1 MALNINGGLN
11 LTTGSIFQSD
21 KIIRSSVQ
29 WSSSLSFIGNAQN
42 IPIQGVPTSVTSST
56 VTLDTADST
65 YDRFDLIIV
74 SASYFNSSSE
84 SSIGTLEKITGTASA
99 DPQYPTYNSITQ
111 VPLKY
116 VKVKAN
122 AIVPSTAGTNPQD
135 VPEDS
140 EFRNVLVYNENVG
153 VDGSPKEWNHLDPSE
168 KYGIFNSFDGS
179 NGTAVDPSVHNSY
192 ESTDYAQSGTK
203 SIKFSL
209 KPDDELYIGSR
220 FVGGN
225 GYYGDRWYF
234 GHRPIVF
241 QYFQSDGNLYTHN
254 LLSGIS
260 FWVKLEKD
268 LRLFGARIKIQI
280 GNQPIGQNNG
290 NIYPGHQTF
299 TFEELGIERDNT
311 EWQRVIIDLSN
322 MHFGTRIA
330 GDGGIV
336 RDLLI
341 QASINGA
348 LPVTDDWYIY
358 FDNIQLHFG
367 SLPSDDSPDDT
378 IGTSDGDTGTGGN
391 TGGGSNVYKEGSG
404 PTTIRPT
411 AGTHKVGALSYS
423 STIGG
428 GNDNTITGS
437 RYTYIGAGYSN
448 IITGSDYSSL
458 LGGRSNKVQADYS
471 SILGGQ
477 SNCVTHDRSFIIGSN
492 LTSDKACYTFM
503 NNLDVAGVVSGS
515 TFSGSF
521 VGDGS
526 GLTNIPTSSIVNF
539 PTEVSRSAAAA
550 GFGSGGG
557 GADSNWYD
565 GTTYISSSVEIRV
578 DGTIS
583 GSSNII
589 IGSGHTDNGSNSTLV
604 GGSNNTVCS
613 NTSAGII
620 LGGGSNCLS
629 GSSSI
634 IIGGIY
640 NQLLSSASLIGG
652 GSYNYI
658 KPTDGGLASAYSTIV
673 GGLCNKIFSPGRGT
687 DNEVIY
693 GQFIGGGIQNRIH
706 TTLGNG
712 GEYNSILGGRAN
724 SISGSNLGC
733 AFIGGGNANSIS
745 GSSALSAILGGQS
758 NCILDHEKTFIIGSN
773 LTSDKACYTFM
784 NNLDVEGTVSASIF
798 SGSFVGDGSGLTNI
812 SGGGGNSI
820 TVQDNGTPLTTDLSL
835 LNFVG
840 ATVTEP
846 TADNV
851 TVTIG
856 SGLYE
861 AGTGACSIKPTIGSN
876 TVAALTS
883 SIAGGELNNISCVDA
898 NSSHNFIGG
907 GRNNC
912 ISGSF
917 AGVIVGGG
925 YNTLTTGSSNT
936 IQIYD
941 FIGGGNQNI
950 AGGGFSSVVGGQN
963 NEATGCVSGVF
974 GGSGNKALS
983 CRSTVMGGLC
993 NIVNGSTNSAI
1004 LGGNDNSVYTTYT
1017 GDGMGEFILGG
1028 KGNVISGPDARC
1040 STIIGGR
1047 NNTITHRNS
1056 HIIGG
1061 TSFVSQEE
1069 RTTYV
1074 ENLHVTSSVDAANT
1088 ISSIL
1093 TLNRRETS
1101 PDSPLEGMIMASG
1114 SAGSSKLYYYDGNSW
1129 NALF

>member
-99 DPQYPTYNSITQ
+99 DPQYPTYNPITQ

-122 AIVPSTAGTNPQD
+122 ATVPSTAGTNPQD

-179 NGTAVDPSVHNSY
+179 NGTAVNTSVQNSY

-225 GYYGDRWYF
+225 GYNGDRWYF

-268 LRLFGARIKIQI
+268 LRPFGARIKIQI
-280 GNQPIGQNNG
+280 GNQSIGQNNG

-378 IGTSDGDTGTGGN
+378 IGTGDGDTGTGGN

-437 RYTYIGAGYSN
+437 LYTYIGAGYSN

-550 GFGSGGG
+550 GFGSGSGVTELPVGGTTGQSLVKNSDTDYDVTWSTVSGGG

-565 GTTYISSSVEIRV
+565 GTTYISSSLEIRV

-604 GGSNNTVCS
+604 GGSNNTVCT

-634 IIGGIY
+634 IIGGVY
-640 NQLLSSASLIGG
+640 NQLHSGVSLIGG
-652 GSYNYI
+652 GSYNCI

-673 GGLCNKIFSPGRGT
+673 GGLYNKIFSPDRGT
-687 DNEVIY
+687 DNEIIY
-693 GQFIGGGIQNRIH
+693 GQFIGGGIQNVIH

-724 SISGSNLGC
+724 NILGSNLGC
-733 AFIGGGNANSIS
+733 AFIGGGNANAIS
-745 GSSALSAILGGQS
+745 GSSALSAILGGQF

-773 LTSDKACYTFM
+773 
-784 NNLDVEGTVSASIF
+784 I
-798 SGSFVGDGSGLTNI
+798 
-812 SGGGGNSI
+812 
-820 TVQDNGTPLTTDLSL
+820 
-835 LNFVG
+835 
-840 ATVTEP
+840 
-846 TADNV
+846 
-851 TVTIG
+851 
-856 SGLYE
+856 
-861 AGTGACSIKPTIGSN
+861 
-876 TVAALTS
+876 
-883 SIAGGELNNISCVDA
+883 
-898 NSSHNFIGG
+898 
-907 GRNNC
+907 
-912 ISGSF
+912 
-917 AGVIVGGG
+917 
-925 YNTLTTGSSNT
+925 
-936 IQIYD
+936 
-941 FIGGGNQNI
+941 
-950 AGGGFSSVVGGQN
+950 
-963 NEATGCVSGVF
+963 
-974 GGSGNKALS
+974 
-983 CRSTVMGGLC
+983 
-993 NIVNGSTNSAI
+993 
-1004 LGGNDNSVYTTYT
+1004 
-1017 GDGMGEFILGG
+1017 
-1028 KGNVISGPDARC
+1028 C
-1040 STIIGGR
+1040 STAAC
-1047 NNTITHRNS
+1047 
-1056 HIIGG
+1056 
-1061 TSFVSQEE
+1061 
-1069 RTTYV
+1069 TTYV
-1074 ENLHVTSSVDAANT
+1074 NNLKVVGSTTTNG
-1088 ISSIL
+1088 IL
-1093 TLNRRETS
+1093 QLTRRETT
-1101 PDSPLEGMIMASG
+1101 PTGVEGMIIASG
-1114 SAGSSKLYYYDGNSW
+1114 SVGSSKLYYYDGSSW